1 MDENRLGRRS
11 YVMLW
16 LVALTLKVT
25 GWTMV
30 ITQTGGAGS
39 AGLIFLAPG
48 YMIDINAA
56 IFRLRDAGIK
66 GLLWPLI
73 FLPVAD
79 LFLFVML
86 VSSGSA
92 DLSSRPKNRW
102 AREGGP
108 DTSREIAVCPGSYTE
123 PPGEITDNSALCS
136 VCGDSFVIRGGTLA
150 THAVTAH
157 TAD

>member
-11 YVMLW
+11 YVLLW
-16 LVALTLKVT
+16 LVALTLKVI

-30 ITQTGGAGS
+30 VGGGS
-39 AGLIFLAPG
+39 AGLFFLAPG

-56 IFRLRDAGIK
+56 IFRLRDAGTK
-66 GLLWPLI
+66 GVLWPLI

-79 LFLFVML
+79 VFLFVML
-86 VSSGSA
+86 VSSPSA

-123 PPGEITDNSALCS
+123 PSGEITDNSAPCS
-136 VCGDSFVIRGGTLA
+136 VCGTSVAVRGGTLA
-150 THAVTAH
+150 THADTAR

>member
-16 LVALTLKVT
+16 LVALTLKVI

-30 ITQTGGAGS
+30 VTQTGGGGS
-39 AGLIFLAPG
+39 AGLFFLAPG

-79 LFLFVML
+79 VFLFVML
-86 VSSGSA
+86 VSSPSA

-102 AREGGP
+102 ARQGGP
-108 DTSREIAVCPGSYTE
+108 DTSREIAVCRGSYTE

-136 VCGDSFVIRGGTLA
+136 VCGTSVAVRGGSIA
-150 THAVTAH
+150 THADTAR